1 MEPVSIVEEFGT
13 RNWLQA
19 LRSNPLVTLGRRAL
33 LAVVACAA
41 LCPLLAPSPAQAA
54 DLPSEAAAFVTG
66 AGGQAIDILE
76 NKSLSDDQRKASLA
90 EWFFANFD
98 VRSMGLFALG
108 GYAGGT
114 QDRQRDAY
122 VLAFKDYMIRN
133 YFSRMQAL
141 GNEFS
146 VSAASPDGEDT
157 ALVVSGIGSR
167 GEKPSKVEWR
177 VRKQDGA
184 LKVFDVIV
192 EGSSL
197 EWGQRADFGSVLQH
211 NHGDIAQLMDLMR
224 VQKVGRETP

>member
-1 MEPVSIVEEFGT
+1 MKNV
-13 RNWLQA
+13 LKA
-19 LRSNPLVTLGRRAL
+19 LRSNSLVKLVRRAL
-33 LAVVACAA
+33 VAVVACAA
-41 LCPLLAPSPAQAA
+41 LWPLLPPSPARAG
-54 DLPSEAAAFVTG
+54 DLPAAAAAFVTG
-66 AGGQAIDILE
+66 VAGQAIAILE
-76 NKSLSDDQRKASLA
+76 NKSLSEDQRKANLA
-90 EWFFANFD
+90 RWLFANFD

-108 GYAGGT
+108 GYAGGAV
-114 QDRQRDAY
+114 DGQRDAY

-133 YFSRMQAL
+133 YFSRMAAL

-167 GEKPSKVEWR
+167 GEKPSRVEWR

-192 EGSSL
+192 QGSSL
-197 EWGQRADFGSVLQH
+197 GWIQRADFGSVLQH

-224 VQKVGRETP
+224 VQKVGRDTP